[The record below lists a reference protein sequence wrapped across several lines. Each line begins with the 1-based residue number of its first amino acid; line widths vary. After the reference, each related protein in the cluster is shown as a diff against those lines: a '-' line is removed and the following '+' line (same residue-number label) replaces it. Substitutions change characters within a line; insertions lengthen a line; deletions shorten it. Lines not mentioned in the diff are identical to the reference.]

1 MTSVMCFNLIGKCNV
16 LMFYPPTKPFYI
28 HFEMGRLDFFCHI
41 VSNLNWTKMV
51 IVNVC
56 LNVADVTKFSSLI
69 SIWMDRIS
77 KILLWS
83 SLKNSTGWI
92 HRNTAGEQK
101 QMNMSVHLSTL
112 FNLSML
118 IIGYIERGK
127 RKTFDVIL
135 VFC

>member
-1 MTSVMCFNLIGKCNV
+1 
-16 LMFYPPTKPFYI
+16 
-28 HFEMGRLDFFCHI
+28 
-41 VSNLNWTKMV
+41 MV

-56 LNVADVTKFSSLI
+56 LNVADVMKFSSLI

-101 QMNMSVHLSTL
+101 QMTLSVHLSTL